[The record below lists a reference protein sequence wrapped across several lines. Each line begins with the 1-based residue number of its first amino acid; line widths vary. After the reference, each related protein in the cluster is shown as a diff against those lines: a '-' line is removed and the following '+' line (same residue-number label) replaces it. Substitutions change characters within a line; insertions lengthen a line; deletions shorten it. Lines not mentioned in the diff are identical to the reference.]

1 MQEELFNVKDQ
12 QIIKVDPALSIPIY
26 RQIVDSVNQ
35 AIQKKLLKLGDGIPS
50 VNSVASEFS
59 IARGSIFKAYDEL
72 RSAGVIDSI
81 PGKGFFVLNTE
92 KSQKTNIFLLMSTF
106 NPYREVFF
114 NSFISKLKDQGTV
127 DLYFHHHNVAVME
140 TLIQNHTSHYNTFVV
155 MPEVHKRTKD
165 ILKRFDGRRLYILD
179 SGHKEFSKRYPGVT
193 QPYEMD
199 IFHFLADNVDR
210 LERYNRTVLL
220 FSGNMRNYGVIKG
233 FESYFKQDNRPSLVV
248 HETSSYRPEKG
259 DLCIVMDD
267 NDLVPLIV
275 YARTK
280 NWKLGDRFGIISY
293 YETPLKSV
301 ISEGISTISPDF
313 EQMGQTLANL
323 IMENRNDHIENSFL
337 FIDRNSF

>member
-1 MQEELFNVKDQ
+1 VKNQ
-12 QIIKVDPALSIPIY
+12 QIIKVDPTRSVPIY

-35 AIQKKLLKLGDGIPS
+35 AIQKKLLKVGDGIPS
-50 VNSVASEFS
+50 VNAVASEFS

-81 PGKGFFVLNTE
+81 PGKGFFVLNTD
-92 KSQKTNIFLLMSTF
+92 KLQKANIFLLMSTF

-114 NSFISKLKDQGTV
+114 NAFTRELKDQGTI

-155 MPEVHKRTKD
+155 MPEVHKRTKEV
-165 ILKRFDGRRLYILD
+165 LNRFDGRQLYILD
-179 SGHKEFSKRYPGVT
+179 TGNKEFSKRYPGVT

-199 IFHFLADNVDR
+199 IFQFLANHTDR
-210 LERYNRTVLL
+210 LETYNRTVLL

-233 FESYFKQDNRPSLVV
+233 FKSFFKKAKRPSVV
-248 HETSSYRPEKG
+248 FNETNAYHPEKG

-267 NDLVPLIV
+267 NDLVPLIL
-275 YARTK
+275 YARGE
-280 NWKLGDRFGIISY
+280 NWKLGSDLGIISY

-313 EQMGQTLANL
+313 EQMGKTLADL
-323 IMENRNDHIENSFL
+323 IKQNRNDHVENSFL

>member
-1 MQEELFNVKDQ
+1 VKNQ
-12 QIIKVDPALSIPIY
+12 QIIKVDPTRSVPIY

-35 AIQKKLLKLGDGIPS
+35 AIQKKLLKVGDGIPS
-50 VNSVASEFS
+50 VNAVAAEFS

-81 PGKGFFVLNTE
+81 PGKGFFVLNTD
-92 KSQKTNIFLLMSTF
+92 KLQKANIFLLMSTF

-114 NSFISKLKDQGTV
+114 NAFTRELKDQGTI

-155 MPEVHKRTKD
+155 MPEVHKRTKE
-165 ILKRFDGRRLYILD
+165 ILNRFDGRQLYILD
-179 SGHKEFSKRYPGVT
+179 TGNKQFSKRYPGVT

-199 IFHFLADNVDR
+199 IFRFLANHTGR
-210 LERYNRTVLL
+210 LEKYNRTVLL

-233 FESYFKQDNRPSLVV
+233 FKSFFKKARRPSVV
-248 HETSSYRPEKG
+248 FNETSAYHPELG

-267 NDLVPLIV
+267 NDLVPLIL
-275 YARTK
+275 YARGES
-280 NWKLGDRFGIISY
+280 WKLGSDLGIISY

-313 EQMGQTLANL
+313 EQMGKTLADL
-323 IMENRNDHIENSFL
+323 IKQNRNDHVENSFL